1 MVVNVKQMLTTTNC
15 SEIEEKMCDDVYV
28 FESVKLC
35 FEIQDPWWHRIDK
48 VGNGKN
54 SFPTKCLETAMV
66 NIRDLATSR
75 RCLFFLL
82 AIPFCFSVSIQEL
95 WCTIL

>member
-1 MVVNVKQMLTTTNC
+1 MVVNVKQMLTTTTH

-28 FESVKLC
+28 YECVKLC
-35 FEIQDPWWHRIDK
+35 FEIQDPWWHHIDK
-48 VGNGKN
+48 VGNGQN
-54 SFPTKCLETAMV
+54 SLETAMV

-82 AIPFCFSVSIQEL
+82 AIPFCFSVSTRAMVYNPMI
-95 WCTIL
+95 T